1 MVCKHF
7 KCRILCISDEEHNT
21 CGSPQIQPFCLR
33 ELIDIRYNIGSI
45 VMAKL
50 PGYPWWPAMIDD
62 DPEFG
67 KFYWLNAQE
76 TKTVSH
82 FIIIIIIILLLL

>member
-1 MVCKHF
+1 
-7 KCRILCISDEEHNT
+7 
-21 CGSPQIQPFCLR
+21 
-33 ELIDIRYNIGSI
+33 
-45 VMAKL
+45 MAKL